1 MNAFSQINA
10 PVMQQPTEYV
20 GFSLKPSAQSKR
32 FLELTFPKVTV
43 DAFFAAVAE
52 WPVQALEY
60 KSFLRFQFGKILNEI
75 CGETLRP
82 VLVNTLMDRETG
94 GLLVKPEGLND
105 VSQAEDMVKFSTAV
119 AHLLG
124 RSNFDAMSGQFYARF
139 VVENTDKS
147 DSYLRAPIV

>member
-10 PVMQQPTEYV
+10 PVMQQPTECV

-43 DAFFAAVAE
+43 DAFLSAVSQ

-60 KSFLRFQFGKILNEI
+60 KSFLRFQIGKILDGI

-82 VLVNTLMDRETG
+82 VLVNTLMDRGNGWSVGEAG
-94 GLLVKPEGLND
+94 R
-105 VSQAEDMVKFSTAV
+105 AERC
-119 AHLLG
+119 LPG
-124 RSNFDAMSGQFYARF
+124 RRHGQVFNRRGAPARAF
-139 VVENTDKS
+139 
-147 DSYLRAPIV
+147 